1 MDNSGLGIEVNENLP
16 DSNLDIAQV
25 AIQQLTSDLNS
36 ATPQSKPVIE
46 MDSSRSASK
55 TSSSNIIQNANNKVL
70 IDVLSPQ
77 VEENEKTKRI
87 HKYILLAIV
96 GAFIAIQF
104 FLTHYLITITYNFI
118 FDTYKVKG
126 AIDTHLI
133 NLLFTFLTGYIT
145 SVVVELIYMLK
156 FMVQNVF
163 DTSISDLVKLFKEDG
178 KRQN

>member
-1 MDNSGLGIEVNENLP
+1 MDNSGLGIEVDENLP

-36 ATPQSKPVIE
+36 DTPQSKPVIE
-46 MDSSRSASK
+46 MDSSRSAYK

-77 VEENEKTKRI
+77 VVKNEETKRI

-96 GAFIAIQF
+96 GMFIVIQF
-104 FLTHYLITITYNFI
+104 VLTFYLISITYNFI
-118 FDTYKVKG
+118 FDTYRAKG

-178 KRQN
+178 KK

>member
-1 MDNSGLGIEVNENLP
+1 MDNSGLVTK
-16 DSNLDIAQV
+16 DSGNSANLDHDITQV
-25 AIQQLTSDLNS
+25 AIEQLTIDVSTAN
-36 ATPQSKPVIE
+36 PQQKPIIE
-46 MDSSRSASK
+46 MDNSNNGK
-55 TSSSNIIQNANNKVL
+55 VSSSNIIQNANNKVL

-77 VEENEKTKRI
+77 VEENERTKRI

-96 GAFIAIQF
+96 GVFIVIQF

-118 FDTYKVKG
+118 FETYKSKG
-126 AIDTHLI
+126 TIDTHLI

-145 SVVVELIYMLK
+145 SVVIELIYMLK

-178 KRQN
+178 KK

>member
-1 MDNSGLGIEVNENLP
+1 MDNSGLGIQVNENLSDP
-16 DSNLDIAQV
+16 NFDITQV

-36 ATPQSKPVIE
+36 ATPQSNPVIE
-46 MDSSRSASK
+46 MDSSRSTAK
-55 TSSSNIIQNANNKVL
+55 ASSSNIIQNANNKVL
-70 IDVLSPQ
+70 IDV
-77 VEENEKTKRI
+77 
-87 HKYILLAIV
+87 IV
-96 GAFIAIQF
+96 GAFIVIQF
-104 FLTHYLITITYNFI
+104 FLTFYLISITYNFI

-178 KRQN
+178 KK

>member
-1 MDNSGLGIEVNENLP
+1 MDNSGLGMEVNENLS
-16 DSNLDIAQV
+16 DLNLDITQV

-36 ATPQSKPVIE
+36 ATPKSKPVIE
-46 MDSSRSASK
+46 MDSSSTVK
-55 TSSSNIIQNANNKVL
+55 TSGSNIIQNANNKVL

-96 GAFIAIQF
+96 GVFIVIQF
-104 FLTHYLITITYNFI
+104 VLTFYLISITYNFI
-118 FDTYKVKG
+118 FDTYRVKG

-178 KRQN
+178 KK

>member
-1 MDNSGLGIEVNENLP
+1 MDNSGLGIEVNENSS

-36 ATPQSKPVIE
+36 AAPQSKPIIE
-46 MDSSRSASK
+46 MDSSRSVLK
-55 TSSSNIIQNANNKVL
+55 TSGPNIILTANNVVL
-70 IDVLSPQ
+70 LEVLSPQ
-77 VEENEKTKRI
+77 VKKNEATKRI
-87 HKYILLAIV
+87 HKYILLVIV

-178 KRQN
+178 KK